1 MTKLIKKEELD
12 ELLSKMPVAVSEQVK
27 SELNDKV
34 NGLPLKSGGKNT
46 INQEDLVQIVKSQTN
61 SPKEVSEKIR
71 QSIQASKKA
80 SQKENEKDG
89 AEEDE
94 LLSGADNL
102 IQNCPLKEGTAITY
116 SHKDEYGNDIQTTY
130 VIKKKLS
137 QGGFGITY
145 SAVRGGEDS
154 GELVVVKEFYP
165 VNSYRNIVTGN
176 LHYSCD
182 KSEVEYNLEIFK
194 KEPQRILELKEVK
207 AKNLDVHSMYKL
219 RDEWNK
225 LNLVIPITPAFEN
238 EGKYYYVM
246 EYVPGYP
253 LFHIMQSFES
263 SEESFVAL
271 PWNVRLHIID
281 QLCVAIINLHSIN
294 CVHQD
299 ISPNNVM
306 INWNEKGELHLK
318 VIDYGLATS
327 LFNKTGRMSSHIK
340 AAGTPGFSDIF
351 TRLQAYQELY
361 RNGQKEKLKLIDVY
375 SLGAMLGYLCLL
387 NVEFIQTKEF
397 WDNYELI
404 LQGDEIYG
412 LFEMEEG
419 DTPEIIAN
427 KHQANLVKQLV
438 RQATTANLDERIQSV
453 EEFQARLHEIMGVN
467 PEIIQRN
474 LFNVWVDNMLEHITA
489 MADKVKG
496 KVISGDLAKAKWNEA
511 KMLMDEAGT
520 LLFEVK
526 EAISDSSVSMEKL
539 GSAINIAHEKYERS
553 LELFAEAEK
562 LSKEVPKENTSKEL
576 EEEKKVES
584 VKVNKS
590 IEKPSKPQDETK
602 LGRTTTITTTPP
614 NNKMMK
620 ILIGVL
626 VVALLGVGGYALV
639 GNDNDTGA
647 SKSQSEN
654 IEMTSLPKPEDEVL
668 VNVNNLMLK
677 ANSES
682 SAMQELKKVIASD
695 AMILYKEGETNVNTN
710 FTFNSLYSSGNN
722 QFIIGKTHRVVEVGY
737 NSQDKINVII
747 LEKIN

>member
-102 IQNCPLKEGTAITY
+102 IQNCPLKEGTAIIY

-165 VNSYRNIVTGN
+165 VNSYRNIETGN

-182 KSEVEYNLEIFK
+182 KAEVEYNLEIFK

-238 EGKYYYVM
+238 KGKYYYVM

-253 LFHIMQSFES
+253 LSHIMQSFENS
-263 SEESFVAL
+263 VESYVAL
-271 PWNVRLHIID
+271 PLHVRLQIID

-306 INWNEKGELHLK
+306 INWDENGELHLK

-327 LFNKTGRMSSHIK
+327 LFNKSGRMSSHIK
-340 AAGTPGFSDIF
+340 TAGTPGFSDIF
-351 TRLQAYQELY
+351 TRMQAYQELY

-412 LFEMEEG
+412 MVEIEEG
-419 DTPEIIAN
+419 DTPEIIAC
-427 KHQANLVKQLV
+427 KYQTNLIKLLV
-438 RQATTANLDERIQSV
+438 RQATTANLYERIQSA

-467 PEIIQRN
+467 PEIILRGQ
-474 LFNVWVDNMLEHITA
+474 FNAWVDNMLETITA
-489 MADKVKG
+489 MADNVKG
-496 KVISGDLAKAKWNEA
+496 KVISGNLAKAKWDEA
-511 KMLMDEAGT
+511 KALMQEAGT

-526 EAISDSSVSMEKL
+526 EAISDSSVSMEEI
-539 GSAINIAHEKYERS
+539 GNAISDAREKYERS
-553 LELFAEAEK
+553 LNLFADAEK
-562 LSKEVPKENTSKEL
+562 LSKEAAKEEATKKL
-576 EEEKKVES
+576 IEKKETEAPKIS
-584 VKVNKS
+584 KP
-590 IEKPSKPQDETK
+590 IEKPSIPQNEVKPNQ
-602 LGRTTTITTTPP
+602 TTILTPRP
-614 NNKMMK
+614 GNKMKK

-626 VVALLGVGGYALV
+626 VVALLGLGGYALI
-639 GNDNDTGA
+639 GNNNDTEV

-654 IEMTSLPKPEDEVL
+654 VEMTSQPNAEDQAL
-668 VNVNNLMLK
+668 VNVNKLMLK

-682 SAMQELKKVIASD
+682 SAIEELKKVMASD
-695 AMILYKEGETNVNTN
+695 AMILYREGETNVNTN
-710 FTFNSLYSSGNN
+710 FTFSSLYSSGNN